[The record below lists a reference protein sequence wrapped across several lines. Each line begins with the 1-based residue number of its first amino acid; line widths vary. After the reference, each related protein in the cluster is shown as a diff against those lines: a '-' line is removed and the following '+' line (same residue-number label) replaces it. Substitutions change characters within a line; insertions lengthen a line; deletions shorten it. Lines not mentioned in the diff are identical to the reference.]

1 MILLCGADLYEE
13 CRVAGTR
20 NNAKLS
26 RRLLSVGLVARS
38 GYGSL
43 IYLALL
49 GPYLGILLPYQAM
62 LLLNQSANIT
72 SSNAPCNL
80 PTDNLHGGYSI

>member
-26 RRLLSVGLVARS
+26 RRFLSVGLVARS

-49 GPYLGILLPYQAM
+49 GPYLGI
-62 LLLNQSANIT
+62 
-72 SSNAPCNL
+72 
-80 PTDNLHGGYSI
+80 